1 MTNTRGGRWAPQRI
15 ALMLARRTSIRSLGR
30 SALIAA
36 LIAIPIAGL
45 SAIIVVGE
53 SRQPTNA
60 ETATT
65 LLGRSEAV
73 LRVVSPPTPH
83 LTQSAIVPFYFQTD
97 GGEAA
102 DGAVRVE
109 PSSVLPAGT
118 SIIEVFSASATVRTA
133 TGIATLPT
141 LEGAPWDPSLAGH
154 FDLLSGHRPTADDE
168 IMVSPAALGRLG
180 VAIGGTVTILGP
192 STSTATVVGV
202 LVNHTL
208 PSSTETLF
216 GRSGVF
222 SGLDSSARL
231 FDTDF
236 YLPNHPLDW
245 AAVRQLNLS
254 GITAL
259 SHAVLLDPPPPGS
272 YPSPSPSS
280 ALQQILFIGG
290 ILGAFGAFEVVL
302 LAGAAFAVNARQQ
315 QRTLAIVAS
324 IGGSRSI
331 LFRILA
337 STGIVLGAIGGLLGV
352 VVGIGA
358 AWLFMALSG
367 DGSSTRYYGVHLN
380 PVLLTIVI
388 AFAVVIGWV
397 AAIAPAISGSKL
409 DVVGALR
416 GARRPPNP
424 GRRRPV
430 IGLIVL
436 LMGFVLTA
444 TGGIALVVLATTGRT
459 PGTSGLAK
467 FAVALVV
474 IGPLAC
480 QIGLALC
487 GPLLLR
493 WIATLT
499 TRAAIGVRLAT
510 RDAAR
515 NPARTVP
522 AFAAILTTVFV
533 AVFAMSV
540 VASAQAVEATK
551 YRYVT
556 AEGQVMSRVNNY
568 DAHGEMKP
576 VEDVRGLATAL
587 RQSLLVR
594 ELRTL
599 SSVPEFFSNPSGN
612 PSRTGV
618 DPAELHPQLQV
629 PAENLCPSDPNSPE
643 HSPKLNIPDTP
654 AFRALGADP
663 RCDATDQNANFS
675 SDYYGHIWVGDAS
688 DLELALGQVPS
699 ARATAALA
707 SGGVVSLHSVYVHD
721 GTLDIAWWTTKQ
733 LDDGAPFE
741 RPNDTPRVDSVP
753 AVVETGAHPV
763 DFGVFVSPQ
772 TAVRLGLA
780 AEPSI
785 VLASLSA
792 PATSAQLDAAR
803 QATLAVTHSP
813 PSNTTVSVETGPTDD
828 TALIAWALL
837 AVAAF
842 IAIASAAVA
851 IGLARVDGRADD
863 ATLASLGAG
872 PRTRRDIA
880 FWQSLLICGLGAFIG
895 TGLGILPAF
904 ALELPGGTSPFVP
917 PWTQIATIA
926 LALPVAIAAA
936 SWLLAGRPATLHRR
950 AAVS

>member
-1 MTNTRGGRWAPQRI
+1 MTNIRGGRWARQRI
-15 ALMLARRTSIRSLGR
+15 ALTLARRSSIRALGR

-45 SAIIVVGE
+45 SAIVVVGE

-60 ETATT
+60 ETAST

-97 GGEAA
+97 GGETAG
-102 DGAVRVE
+102 GAGRVE

-118 SIIEVFSASATVRTA
+118 PIIEVFAASATVQTA

-141 LEGAPWDPSLAGH
+141 LEGAPWDRSLAGH
-154 FDLLSGHRPTADDE
+154 FDLLSGHWPTADDQ

-180 VAIGGTVTILGP
+180 VAVGGTVTMLGP
-192 STSTATVVGV
+192 STSTVTVVGV
-202 LVNHTL
+202 LVNRTQS
-208 PSSTETLF
+208 SSTETLF

-222 SGLDSSARL
+222 SRLDASARL
-231 FDTDF
+231 IDTDF
-236 YLPNHPLDW
+236 YLPDHPLDW

-259 SHAVLLDPPPPGS
+259 SRAVLLDPPPPGS
-272 YPSPSPSS
+272 YPGPSASS
-280 ALQQILFIGG
+280 AHQQILLVAG

-324 IGGSRSI
+324 VGGSRSI

-358 AWLFMALSG
+358 AWLFMALSS
-367 DGSSTRYYGVHLN
+367 DGSSTQYYGVHLN
-380 PVLLTIVI
+380 SMLLAIVI

-416 GARRPPNP
+416 GARRPPNT

-436 LMGFVLTA
+436 LAGLVLTV
-444 TGGIALVVLATTGRT
+444 TGGISLVVLATAGSA
-459 PGTSGLAK
+459 PGNSGLAQ
-467 FAVALVV
+467 FAVSLVV

-493 WIATLT
+493 WIAALSS
-499 TRAAIGVRLAT
+499 RAGIGARLAT

-533 AVFAMSV
+533 AVFAMST
-540 VASAQAVEATK
+540 VASAQAVQSAQ

-556 AEGQVMSRVNNY
+556 AEGQVMSRVNSY

-587 RQSLLVR
+587 RQSLDVR

-599 SSVPEFFSNPSGN
+599 SSVPEYFGN
-612 PSRTGV
+612 PGGNPDRTAV
-618 DPAELHPQLQV
+618 DPAELHPQLRV
-629 PAENLCPSDPNSPE
+629 PAENLCPSNPNSPE
-643 HSPKLNIPDTP
+643 HSPKFDISGTP
-654 AFRALGADP
+654 AFRALKTDP
-663 RCDATDQNANFS
+663 RCDATDQNANS
-675 SDYYGHIWVGDAS
+675 SSSYYGHIWVGDAA
-688 DLELALGQVPS
+688 DLGLALGQVPS

-707 SGGVVSLHSVYVHD
+707 SGGAVSLHSVYVHN
-721 GTLDIAWWTTKQ
+721 GALDIAWWTTKQ
-733 LDDGAPFE
+733 VDDGASFE
-741 RPNDTPRVDSVP
+741 HPNDAIRVDSVP

-763 DFGVFVSPQ
+763 DFGIFVSPQ
-772 TAVRLGLA
+772 TAARLGLA

-785 VLASLSA
+785 VLASLTT

-803 QATLAVTHSP
+803 QATLAVTQSL

-851 IGLARVDGRADD
+851 IGLARFDGRADD

-880 FWQSLLICGLGAFIG
+880 FWQSLLICGLGAVLG
-895 TGLGILPAF
+895 AGLGLLPAF

-917 PWTQIATIA
+917 PWTQVATIA
-926 LALPVAIAAA
+926 IALPVVIAVA
-936 SWLLAGRPATLHRR
+936 SWLLAGRAAPVVRR